1 MGLRALGT
9 AFEDL
14 EGLGAYGQRY
24 PKVRLGLTLGVTGVK
39 GLQLAPC
46 FGRLNTPT
54 HLFPWDVELLFQ
66 PVIGRCARWLV
77 HDLDL

>member
-24 PKVRLGLTLGVTGVK
+24 PKVRSGVK
-39 GLQLAPC
+39 GLQMAPS
-46 FGRLNTPT
+46 F
-54 HLFPWDVELLFQ
+54 
-66 PVIGRCARWLV
+66 
-77 HDLDL
+77 